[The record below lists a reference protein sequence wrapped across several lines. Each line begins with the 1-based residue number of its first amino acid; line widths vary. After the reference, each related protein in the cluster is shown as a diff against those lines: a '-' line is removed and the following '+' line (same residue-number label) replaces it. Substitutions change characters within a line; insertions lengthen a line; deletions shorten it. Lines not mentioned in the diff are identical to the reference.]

1 MNGGNPYARMVSVI
15 RGESA
20 EHSASRSGAL
30 GAQTAG
36 ETDQTGLGA
45 GPAKMRLG
53 RVTSRAPLKV
63 TVADTEQP
71 TEVLKINER
80 LTKGAKW
87 KTKLTAPVDV
97 LDDPARRPS
106 ATFFGP
112 TGVYGPVNGTVAC
125 GGLGCSDPELTGIN
139 NGTLYAD
146 DVIIDQTEHE
156 QLEIDLEEGDLV
168 LMLTE
173 DDQMF
178 YILMKVVDAV

>member
-1 MNGGNPYARMVSVI
+1 MPDGNPYARMVSVM

-20 EHSASRSGAL
+20 ER
-30 GAQTAG
+30 TMAG
-36 ETDQTGLGA
+36 ETDRAGLGA

-53 RVTSRAPLKV
+53 TVVRRAPLEIV
-63 TVADTEQP
+63 VAGIPQP
-71 TEVLKINER
+71 TETLKINER

-112 TGVYGPVNGTVAC
+112 TGVYGPVSGTVEC
-125 GGLGCSDPELTGIN
+125 GGESCAPELTGITGGMLN
-139 NGTLYAD
+139 AD

-173 DDQMF
+173 DDQTF